1 MNERGFALVTCLL
14 LIAMVLILSAI
25 ASQSITSDLK
35 VAGTDRSMKQ
45 AFSIAESGTE
55 EARARMSPVSTALI
69 TDGIPSSN
77 TWETYIGTLNRCQ
90 QMGYVSSN
98 SSHFRYDSVSGLNYT
113 VKIAHKVN
121 ATGQVL
127 RWGDTNEDGKY
138 EESTTTGEPI
148 YVITSI
154 GRNSGAAKS
163 VRIEAA
169 RTPPITSISALYT
182 KSNLVIKGNSTYISG
197 NEGGVNG
204 PGVISKGSITENSS
218 PTIEGEP
225 RTEPNSTKDIDVGAM
240 IDANKAK
247 ANFSLN
253 SPGTMTGMNWGTPTA
268 GATPQSPLACATD
281 NVVYINGNVKLAGG
295 TTGCG
300 MLMVDGNLEL
310 NGGFQWYGPILVRGS
325 LSFTGGGE
333 KNVTGGILAGGSG
346 SVDDIGGNAVILH
359 SNSALHQVTG
369 KMPLTVLRWSEVF

>member
-69 TDGIPSSN
+69 TDNSPSST
-77 TWETYIGTLNRCQ
+77 TWEAYIGTPSRCQ
-90 QMGYVSSN
+90 QMGYDSSN
-98 SSHFRYDSVSGLNYT
+98 GNHFLYASVSGLNYT

-169 RTPPITSISALYT
+169 RTPPITTISALYT

-197 NEGGVNG
+197 NEGTETG

-218 PTIEGEP
+218 PTIEGQP
-225 RTEPNSTKDIDVGAM
+225 RTEPNSTKDIDVGSM
-240 IDANKAK
+240 IDANRAR
-247 ANFSLN
+247 ANFSYN
-253 SPGTMTGMNWGTPTA
+253 SSGTMTGMNWGTPTA
-268 GATPQSPLACATD
+268 GATPQTPLACAAD

-333 KNVTGGILAGGSG
+333 KNVTGGILAGGTG

-359 SNSALHQVTG
+359 SNSALHQVIG